1 MENRK
6 KVPPFKRAIDVAIQV
21 FFMIG
26 FLYAAY
32 QLFFVF
38 KNPIG
43 GLVLFGDASGI
54 DHQLLVVRRLYAL
67 EFWLIFIGYM
77 IYIAAKDKILRL

>member
-1 MENRK
+1 M
-6 KVPPFKRAIDVAIQV
+6 IDIVIQG
-21 FFMIG
+21 FFVIG
-26 FLYAAY
+26 FVYAAY